1 MRYIKCILEEYAVAQ
16 KERDMIEIDL
26 LKLVLILW
34 RKAWAIILAAV
45 VMGGIAFGVTYNFI
59 TPKYQSS
66 IKVYVNNT
74 NQMNSNVI
82 SSADISAAK
91 SLVSTYIV
99 TLQTRTTLNQII
111 TAAELDYTHD
121 ELKNMITAAAVNSTE
136 VFEVTVTSEDPKE
149 AALIANTIAEVLPGR
164 ISEIVE
170 NSSVRIVD
178 YAIINE
184 EPVSP
189 SYVKNVAIGALA
201 GIVIAVALIFLQFVL
216 DNKIHSEEYLIEHY
230 KYPILAVIPDLNA
243 SSKQKYYKRK
253 KNYYSSGAAV
263 QAQAQAQTD
272 STSGKAE

>member
-1 MRYIKCILEEYAVAQ
+1 MAQ

-34 RKAWAIILAAV
+34 RKAWAIILAAI
-45 VMGGIAFGVTYNFI
+45 VMGGIAFGITYNFI
-59 TPKYQSS
+59 APKYQAS

-74 NQMNSNVI
+74 SQVNANSTI
-82 SSADISAAK
+82 SQSDLVVAK
-91 SLVSTYIV
+91 QLVSTYIV
-99 TLQTRTTLNQII
+99 TLKSRTTLNQII
-111 TAAELDYTHD
+111 TEAGLDYNSE
-121 ELKNMITAAAVNSTE
+121 ELGGMITAAAINQTE
-136 VFEVTVTSEDPKE
+136 VFEVTVTSEDAKE
-149 AALIANTIAEVLPGR
+149 AALIANTIADILPNR
-164 ISEIVE
+164 ITEIVE

-184 EPVSP
+184 NPVSP

-201 GIVIAVALIFLQFVL
+201 GMVVAVALIFLQFVL

-243 SSKQKYYKRK
+243 NTKQKYYKKK
-253 KNYYSSGAAV
+253 KNYYSNTASAT
-263 QAQAQAQTD
+263 QTD

>member
-1 MRYIKCILEEYAVAQ
+1 MVYVYKIILEEYLVAQ

-34 RKAWAIILAAV
+34 RKAWAIILSAII
-45 VMGGIAFGVTYNFI
+45 MGGIAFGVTYKFI
-59 TPKYQSS
+59 APKYDAS

-74 NQMNSNVI
+74 NQANTTTLTQSDLIV
-82 SSADISAAK
+82 AK
-91 SLVSTYIV
+91 QLVETYIV
-99 TLQTRTTLNQII
+99 TLESRTTLNQII
-111 TAAELDYTHD
+111 TEAGLDYD
-121 ELKNMITAAAVNSTE
+121 AEELEKMISAAAINETE
-136 VFEVTVTSEDPKE
+136 VFEVTVTSEDAKE
-149 AALIANTIAEVLPGR
+149 AALIANTIADILPSR
-164 ISEIVE
+164 ITEIVE

-189 SYVKNVAIGALA
+189 SYVKNVAIGVMA
-201 GIVIAVALIFLQFVL
+201 GIVVSVALIFLQFVL

-243 SSKQKYYKRK
+243 NSKQKYYKK
-253 KNYYSSGAAV
+253 KKSYYSNTVDSSV
-263 QAQAQAQTD
+263 QTD

>member
-1 MRYIKCILEEYAVAQ
+1 MAQ

-34 RKAWAIILAAV
+34 RKAWAIILAAII
-45 VMGGIAFGVTYNFI
+45 MGGVAFGVTYNFI
-59 TPKYQSS
+59 APKYQAS

-74 NQMNSNVI
+74 SQVNSNATI
-82 SSADISAAK
+82 SQSDLVVAK
-91 SLVSTYIV
+91 QLVATYIV
-99 TLQTRTTLNQII
+99 TLKSRTTLNQII
-111 TAAELDYTHD
+111 TEAGLEYDSD
-121 ELKNMITAAAVNSTE
+121 ELNEMITAAAINSTE
-136 VFEVTVTSEDPKE
+136 VFEVTVTSEDAKE
-149 AALIANTIAEVLPGR
+149 AALIANTVADILPNR
-164 ISEIVE
+164 ITEIVE

-201 GIVIAVALIFLQFVL
+201 GIVVAVALIFLQFVL

-230 KYPILAVIPDLNA
+230 KYPILAVIPDLNTN
-243 SSKQKYYKRK
+243 SKQKYYKKK
-253 KNYYSSGAAV
+253 KNYYSSTASAT
-263 QAQAQAQTD
+263 QTD

>member
-1 MRYIKCILEEYAVAQ
+1 MAQ

-34 RKAWAIILAAV
+34 RKAWAIILAAI
-45 VMGGIAFGVTYNFI
+45 VMGGIAFGITYNFI
-59 TPKYQSS
+59 APKYQAS

-74 NQMNSNVI
+74 SQ
-82 SSADISAAK
+82 SSTTTLTQSDMTVAK
-91 SLVSTYIV
+91 LLVKTYIV
-99 TLQTRTTLNQII
+99 TLKSRTTLNQII
-111 TAAELDYTHD
+111 TEAGLDYNSE
-121 ELKNMITAAAVNSTE
+121 ELGGMITAASINDTE
-136 VFEVTVTSEDPKE
+136 VFEVTVTSKDAKE
-149 AALIANTIAEVLPGR
+149 AALIANTIADILPNR
-164 ISEIVE
+164 ITEIVE

-184 EPVSP
+184 NPVSP

-201 GIVIAVALIFLQFVL
+201 GMVIAVALIFLQFVL

-243 SSKQKYYKRK
+243 NSKQKYYKKK
-253 KNYYSSGAAV
+253 KNYYNSTASTT
-263 QAQAQAQTD
+263 QTD